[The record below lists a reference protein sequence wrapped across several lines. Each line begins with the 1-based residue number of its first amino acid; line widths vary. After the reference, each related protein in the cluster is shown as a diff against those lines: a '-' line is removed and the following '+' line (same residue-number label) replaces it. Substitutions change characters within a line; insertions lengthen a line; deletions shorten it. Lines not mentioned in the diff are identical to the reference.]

1 MKNNRYLTI
10 PELARILGISR
21 IAVYK
26 KVKNGTIKAIRVGRN
41 FAISRA
47 SIDRINNGNTNKRTE
62 KNRQGHQLWRYVWN
76 VRFQIIQ

>member
-10 PELARILGISR
+10 PELAKILGISR

-41 FAISRA
+41 FAIPRT
-47 SIDRINNGNTNKRTE
+47 SIGRINNGNSNKKTE
-62 KNRQGHQLWRYVWN
+62 KDSYGKRGHGKRGQDV
-76 VRFQIIQ
+76 I